1 MAKLTF
7 KPGYQ
12 DLGPFPLLQPI
23 VNNEGLEV
31 TETTTVQANATGFF
45 AGITKT
51 STRIIVQNGGTLQGY
66 KISGSAYLEGDNSY
80 SISVGTITV
89 IEPAGSETFGV
100 APYKVGGSVSIQ
112 YPCPFTTQFG
122 NGASVWDDD
131 ANQSIPVES
140 MGIVLIPFDGI
151 YNEIILSSYDSTVA
165 TTYSGVVYYEY
176 EFFALETAKITFTP
190 NIP

>member
-66 KISGSAYLEGDNSY
+66 KISGAAYLEGDNSY
-80 SISVGTITV
+80 SISVGTITA
-89 IEPAGSETFGV
+89 IEPAGSEPFGV
-100 APYKVGGSVSIQ
+100 AAVKVGGSVSIQ
-112 YPCPFTTQFG
+112 YPCPFTTPFG

-131 ANQSIPVES
+131 ANQSINVES
-140 MGIVLIPFDGI
+140 MGFVTIPYDNI
-151 YNEIILSSYDSTVA
+151 HNDILLSSYDSTVA
-165 TTYSGVVYYEY
+165 TTFSAILFYEY
-176 EFFALETAKITFTP
+176 DFVAP
-190 NIP
+190 